1 MKNKKVIKIISL
13 VVAVIIVLFLLW
25 DYLLYPIQEFKHN
38 EKLLSEAGKRYFE
51 INSRNLSK
59 EEGRVSTVS
68 LEVLIKQK
76 YLDELKIKKSYCD
89 IKNSNVKM
97 KIEGGASTYY
107 THLQCGSRH
116 SNVDYTGPV
125 ITLNGTKKMTI
136 NKGDTYTEPGVLS
149 VKDKTD
155 GEIKKDEVIIKGSVN
170 TKKVGTYKV
179 TYTVSDSL
187 DNKTVVTRKVEVIES
202 LSHISKEATKST
214 NGYYQGVYPDNYI
227 SFNNI
232 LFRIVKVNSDDTV
245 TIVSN
250 SPLANIDYDSNK
262 NRFDG
267 SSMDEWLNDYFYPL
281 LNDKSKKLIVES
293 KWCDDVVTESNK
305 NKTTCDRYSAKKNIG
320 ILSLEDYNNSLD
332 SSKESYLQIMSRTW
346 YNNFD
351 SNNKVWSVKSN
362 TTEAY
367 KDNVLLNIKPAI
379 TLAKDTRITSGEG
392 TIESPYR
399 IGTESSVKR
408 NTKVN
413 KLDIGTKINYSGYT
427 FIVAGKEKDGTTK
440 VIMDGVL
447 EGDTLDNS
455 LISYDTTGTSK
466 IYNPK
471 EKGNIAYQINNNL
484 SKYIDTNIFVKKEYS
499 VPIYNKSVTYK
510 GKHDNKKYTG
520 KLMIPSVFE
529 VFSGAVNNYYIP
541 YWLIDGSL
549 EEENKTMI
557 DQDGTT
563 AFFYREAG
571 RKAGVKIKAY
581 ISKDAYVKSGDCL
594 DTECRVVK

>member
-38 EKLLSEAGKRYFE
+38 EKLLSAAGKRYFE

-97 KIEGGASTYY
+97 KIEGGTSTYY

-136 NKGDTYTEPGVLS
+136 NKGETYTEPGVLS

-170 TKKVGTYKV
+170 TNKVGTYKV

-187 DNKTVVTRKVEVIES
+187 DNETVVTREIEVIEN
-202 LSHISKEATKST
+202 LSTIVKADTKET
-214 NGYYQGVYPDNYI
+214 NGYYKGLYPDNYI
-227 SFNNI
+227 TFNNM
-232 LFRIVKVNSDDTV
+232 LFRIVKINSDNTV
-245 TIVSN
+245 TIVSE

-293 KWCDDVVTESNK
+293 KWCDDIITETNK
-305 NKTTCDRYSAKKNIG
+305 NKTTCDRYSSKKNIG

-332 SSKESYLQIMSRTW
+332 SIKESYLQIMARTW

-379 TLAKDTRITSGEG
+379 TLTKDIKIKSGDG
-392 TIESPYR
+392 TEDFPYK
-399 IGTESSVKR
+399 IGTETYAKR
-408 NTKVN
+408 NMKVN
-413 KLDIGTKINYSGYT
+413 KLDIGTSIEYSGYN
-427 FIVAGKEKDGTTK
+427 FRVAGKEKDGTTK
-440 VIMDGVL
+440 IIMS
-447 EGDTLDNS
+447 S
-455 LISYDTTGTSK
+455 LLSIDATNEYISYDTESPIK

-471 EKGNIAYQINNNL
+471 EKGNIAYQINNVFVN
-484 SKYIDTNIFVKKEYS
+484 YIDTNCLVKKEYN
-499 VPIYNKSVTYK
+499 VPIYNKKVTYK
-510 GKHDNKKYTG
+510 GKHETKKYSS
-520 KLMIPSVFE
+520 KIMIPSVFE
-529 VFSGAVNNYYIP
+529 LFSAATNNTDRA
-541 YWLIDGSL
+541 YWLIDGSK

-557 DQDGTT
+557 DMDGTT
-563 AFFYREAG
+563 AFYYKEIG

-581 ISKDAYVKSGDCL
+581 LSKKAYVKSGNCV
-594 DTECRVVK
+594 TTSCKISK